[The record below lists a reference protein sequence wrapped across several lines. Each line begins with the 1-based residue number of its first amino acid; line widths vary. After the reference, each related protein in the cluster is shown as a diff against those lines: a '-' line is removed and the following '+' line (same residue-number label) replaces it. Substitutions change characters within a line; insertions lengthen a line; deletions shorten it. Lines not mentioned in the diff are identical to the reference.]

1 MKVLSTGAE
10 ARRKRFAERTEVPVV
25 DARTAVRKIQE
36 AGETTQEALLW
47 GGTYPKPP
55 RDRIFTEALS
65 PVVRAVLA
73 ERLAA

>member
-1 MKVLSTGAE
+1 M
-10 ARRKRFAERTEVPVV
+10 